1 MPQVTNVPTIATQY
15 DLYDAVAIPGMPY
28 GQGQPV
34 VLPFTNMAGTK
45 KARWTIAVPATVDA
59 NATYSLNVGGT
70 VVAAVTGGA
79 TTQAQ
84 LSAMLLNAVRAGVA
98 ANAGLAITMAA
109 NLITIESMN
118 VGAPLT
124 VTSPSN
130 PTTTNDLIVTQVVA
144 SGDDSVIPFGRFV
157 GRQFDYPQKAAGLI
171 NSDSTTY
178 AAGQDGF
185 IVYGVTHTTQAITR
199 VGRGLTAIGGYSP
212 LDVMNIWTARGN
224 AQGIWVETTA
234 ENDIKIGD
242 TFAASAM
249 FIATTAGNEGK
260 LTKDDTTYDGVALN
274 KKIEVL
280 SDSILA
286 LGKSIA
292 LVTFDKLT

>member
-15 DLYDAVAIPGMPY
+15 DLYDAIAIPGMPY

-45 KARWTIAVPATVDA
+45 KAKWTIAVPSTVDA
-59 NATYSLNVGGT
+59 NATYSLNVLGT
-70 VVAAVTGGA
+70 VVNAVTGSA

-84 LSAMLLNAVRAGVA
+84 LAAMLLNAVRSGVA
-98 ANAGLAITMAA
+98 ANAGLSIIMAE

-130 PTTTNDLIVTQVVA
+130 GTTISDLTLTQVIA

-157 GRQFDYPQKAAGLI
+157 GRKFDYPDKAAGLI
-171 NSDSTTY
+171 NSNSTTH

-185 IVYGVTHTTQAITR
+185 IAYGVTHTTHAITR
-199 VGRGLTAIGGYSP
+199 VGRGLSAIGGYSP
-212 LDVMNIWTARGN
+212 LDVMNVWVDRGN
-224 AQGIWVETTA
+224 AQGIWVETTD

-242 TFAASAM
+242 TFADSAL
-249 FIATTAGNEGK
+249 FIATSAGNEGK
-260 LTKDDTTYDGVALN
+260 LTKDSATYSGVPLN
-274 KKIEVL
+274 KKVEVL
-280 SDSILA
+280 SGSILA
-286 LGKSIA
+286 LDKVIT
-292 LVTFDKLT
+292 LITFGKLT